1 MGYNKFAYQTA
12 DPLLYGVLRRNAE
25 YNRKHPTEAES
36 TMWKALKDSNLGVRF
51 RRQHIIGD
59 YIADF
64 VCIEKGVI
72 IEIDG
77 DYHQQPEQT
86 EGDKV
91 RTTWLNANGFDV
103 LRFSNEDVL
112 GDIDNVIEVI
122 QKYIN
127 D

>member
-1 MGYNKFAYQTA
+1 
-12 DPLLYGVLRRNAE
+12 
-25 YNRKHPTEAES
+25 
-36 TMWKALKDSNLGVRF
+36 MWKALKDSNLGVRF